1 VALEIARFEPLP
13 GGRTRLAIRSIGSS
27 VEERD
32 AIVSSGMESGIREGY
47 EKLDE
52 LLA

>member
-1 VALEIARFEPLP
+1 V
-13 GGRTRLAIRSIGSS
+13 SIGQS

-32 AIVSSGMESGIREGY
+32 AMVASGMSTGVVEGY

-52 LLA
+52 LLADS